1 MELYFRF
8 LFLLIIFNICEILS
22 NNNYNVF
29 NNNLFNNIDSKD
41 ITDDYDLLGKQLLY
55 ESYKFYNGSIL
66 FNTPR
71 NHSSIQCTLCKYN
84 KDTKQLIPFPNN
96 EINDYAKSTQNCNN
110 FISIVSFEIDEDNNI
125 FALDEGN
132 SQCSAKL
139 HKLTLSDNSL
149 EEQTFFDINKHVNKI
164 NEINI
169 ILNDF
174 VLDKINN
181 YAYIIYSNITSKDKN
196 KYSFGI
202 IGINLETKEII
213 DNKLQINFDE
223 NYSFSENLKKK
234 IKKYIED
241 FEKKVISISLSC
253 DGKTLFICPFAD
265 RKIYSINTEDI
276 REDNKN
282 LVINEAYKND
292 ATSSLIIS
300 NLDNLYF
307 TGIEKNVIYI
317 AGQIDN
323 DLSRFDYRSL
333 EKIDITE
340 KITDISYISKIS
352 LNNGTL
358 YLTSKTFP
366 KDGMFNSELLEKKI
380 DEDNDYENSYMF
392 KCSGL
397 NYNYDWKSYF
407 IWIIFA
413 VIVIFILIFV
423 FVEDYQDMDN
433 NNINKKEK

>member
-1 MELYFRF
+1 MKLYFRF

-22 NNNYNVF
+22 NNIYN
-29 NNNLFNNIDSKD
+29 NINRKLFNNINSKD
-41 ITDDYDLLGKQLLY
+41 ITDDTDLQGKKLLY
-55 ESYKFYNGSIL
+55 ESYKYYNSNIL

-71 NHSSIQCTLCKYN
+71 NNKDFECTLCKYN
-84 KDTKQLIPFPNN
+84 KDTKQYISFPNN
-96 EINDYAKSTQNCNN
+96 EINDYEKSNVTCNN

-132 SQCSAKL
+132 SHCSAKL
-139 HKLTLSDNSL
+139 YKLKLSDNNL
-149 EEQTFFDINKHVNKI
+149 EEQTFFDTNKLVNKI
-164 NEINI
+164 NIF
-169 ILNDF
+169 LNDF

-181 YAYIIYSNITSKDKN
+181 YAYIIYSNFTSKENK

-213 DNKLQINFDE
+213 DNKLQIDFDE
-223 NYSFSENLKKK
+223 NYSFSNSLKEKLDK
-234 IKKYIED
+234 FLNN
-241 FEKKVISISLSC
+241 FEKKAISISLSC
-253 DGKTLFICPFAD
+253 DGETLFICPFAG
-265 RKIYSINTEDI
+265 RKIYSISTEDI

-292 ATSSLIIS
+292 ATSSLIAS
-300 NLDNLYF
+300 NLGNLYF
-307 TGIEKNVIYI
+307 TGIEKNLIYI
-317 AGQIDN
+317 AGQMDN

-333 EKIDITE
+333 EKIEITE
-340 KITDISYISKIS
+340 KISYISKIS

-358 YLTSKTFP
+358 YLTSKTFI
-366 KDGMFNSELLEKKI
+366 DENNFNSELIEKKI
-380 DEDNDYENSYMF
+380 DEDNDYEKSYMF

-407 IWIIFA
+407 VWLIFA

-433 NNINKKEK
+433 NNIKKEK